1 MIKLNTPI
9 SESDIDLLKV
19 GEKVLISGTIFTA
32 RDQAHLRLIKET
44 NIKFNIEG
52 SVIFYI
58 GPTPARDGV
67 PIGASGPTS
76 SYRMDKLS
84 TPLMEKGL
92 KIMIGKGD
100 RSEEFRKSMIENHS
114 VYLIATGGA
123 GALLSSCII
132 NSEVIMYEDLGAE
145 AIRKLE
151 VKDFPCFVAYDIY
164 GGSIFER
171 EKNNG

>member
-9 SESDIDLLKV
+9 TDEGIESLHV
-19 GEKVLISGTIFTA
+19 GDKVLISGTIFTA
-32 RDQAHLRLIKET
+32 RDQAHIRLINEK
-44 NIKFNIEG
+44 NPAFKLDG
-52 SVIFYI
+52 SVIFYV
-58 GPTPARDGV
+58 GPTPSRENVA
-67 PIGASGPTS
+67 IGASGPTS

-84 TPLMEKGL
+84 TPLMERGL

-100 RSEEFRKSMIENHS
+100 RSEEFRLDMIKNKA

-123 GALLSSCII
+123 GALLSSRVQS
-132 NSEVIMYEDLGAE
+132 SEIIMYEDLGAE

-164 GGSIFER
+164 GKDIFKR
-171 EKNNG
+171 D

>member
-1 MIKLNTPI
+1 MIKLTTPI
-9 SESDIDLLKV
+9 SDKDIDSLKV
-19 GEKVLISGTIFTA
+19 GEKVLISGTIYTA
-32 RDQAHLRLIKET
+32 RDQAHIRLIKE
-44 NIKFNIEG
+44 NNLKFDING
-52 SVIFYI
+52 SVIFYV

-100 RSEEFRKSMIENHS
+100 RSEEFRLSMIDNHAA
-114 VYLIATGGA
+114 YLIATGGA
-123 GALLSSCII
+123 GALLSSCILS
-132 NSEVIMYEDLGAE
+132 SEIIMYENLGAE

-151 VKDFPCFVAYDIY
+151 VKDFPCFVAYDVY
-164 GGSIFER
+164 GKNIFTR
-171 EKNNG
+171 N

>member
-9 SESDIDLLKV
+9 TDADIDLLKV

-32 RDQAHLRLIKET
+32 RDQAHIRLINED
-44 NIKFNIEG
+44 NPKFEING
-52 SVIFYI
+52 SVIFYV

-84 TPLMEKGL
+84 KPLMEQGL

-100 RSEEFRKSMIENHS
+100 RSEEFRSEMIKNHA

-123 GALLSSCII
+123 GALLSSCILK
-132 NSEVIMYEDLGAE
+132 SEIIMYEDLGAE

-151 VKDFPCFVAYDIY
+151 VKDFPCFVAYDTY
-164 GGSIFER
+164 GNDIFKR
-171 EKNNG
+171 S

>member
-9 SESDIDLLKV
+9 FEDDIQKLKV
-19 GEKVLISGTIFTA
+19 GERVLISGTIYTA
-32 RDQAHLRLIKET
+32 RDQAHIRLIEEE
-44 NIKFNIEG
+44 NPKFEMKG
-52 SVIFYI
+52 SVVFYV
-58 GPTPARDGV
+58 GPTPAKDGV

-84 TPLMEKGL
+84 PILMERGL
-92 KIMIGKGD
+92 KVMIGKGD
-100 RSEEFRKSMIENHS
+100 RSEEFRQEMIRQNA

-132 NSEVIMYEDLGAE
+132 ESKVIMYEDLGAE
-145 AIRKLE
+145 AIRELK

-164 GGSIFER
+164 GNDIFKE
-171 EKNNG
+171 

>member
-1 MIKLNTPI
+1 MIKLHTPI
-9 SESDIDLLKV
+9 TDSDIDLLKV
-19 GEKVLISGTIFTA
+19 GEKVLISGTIYTA
-32 RDQAHLRLIKET
+32 RDQAHIRLIKEKDF
-44 NIKFNIEG
+44 KFDING
-52 SVIFYI
+52 SVIFYV
-58 GPTPARDGV
+58 GPTPAREGV

-84 TPLMEKGL
+84 SPLMEQGL

-100 RSEEFRKSMIENHS
+100 RSEEFRKEMIKNHA

-132 NSEVIMYEDLGAE
+132 KSEVIMYEDLGAE

-151 VKDFPCFVAYDIY
+151 VKDFPCFVAYDTY
-164 GGSIFER
+164 GNNIFKR
-171 EKNNG
+171 S